1 MVKPV
6 QKERNG
12 AEEQQDLHRKMEECR
27 TLLESLHNMVYKV
40 QRKPDGRYVYTFFS
54 GRLAKHWGLTTETT
68 QGKTPHEIFSSEVA
82 DYLVKQYDQATCG
95 QSTMHKFVHEQET
108 IYVSL
113 VDGQRG
119 EELIGCSLDMMLCRQ
134 AWKKINDLQ
143 YYDALTGL
151 PNRMKFDLVL
161 QEAVEEAQQN
171 ETAFAIILI
180 DLDKFKMMHASVGRT
195 ISETVLSRIAQDLAN
210 TLPEND
216 IMARINKDD
225 FVMLI
230 RDIKQV
236 EDVHK
241 RANEMLA
248 MLMLPF
254 DVNGNEMNVTAS
266 IGISMYPT
274 DGINGEEI
282 IKKAETAMY
291 RAKECGGNCYFIY
304 SEDLTRI
311 HKQWTLRSELRHVVP
326 RKQLLLHYQP
336 RFNVQTN
343 RMVGMEALVRWSHP
357 ENGLLAP
364 GRFIDLAEKTGV
376 IVEIDRWVLEEACRQ
391 VRAWQLAGYRN
402 VSVSVNLSS
411 LHFKDIRCV
420 EMIREA
426 LTATELPP
434 ACLEIELTESGF
446 IEEAD
451 AAIAVEIMHQ
461 LKELGVRLAVDDF
474 GTGYSALHY
483 LKKFP
488 LDTLK
493 IDRSFIQNVTCSQAD
508 EVILQAMIDMAKK
521 LQLKVVVEGVETE
534 AQLAYLREQECDEVQ
549 GYLLSRPIPVQEL
562 ETFLSERLT

>member
-1 MVKPV
+1 M
-6 QKERNG
+6 QKKRNG
-12 AEEQQDLHRKMEECR
+12 AEEQQDLYRKMKECH

-40 QRKPDGRYVYTFFS
+40 RRKQDGRYVYTFFS

-68 QGKTPHEIFSSEVA
+68 QGRSPHEIFSSEVA
-82 DYLVKQYDQATCG
+82 DYLVKQYDQAASG
-95 QSTMHKFVHEQET
+95 QSTVHEFVHEQEI

-113 VDGQRG
+113 VDGDDD
-119 EELIGCSLDMMLCRQ
+119 EELIGCSLDITLCRQ
-134 AWKKINDLQ
+134 AWKKINHLQ

-151 PNRMKFDLVL
+151 PNRVKFDTIL
-161 QEAVEEAQQN
+161 QQAVEEARQN
-171 ETAFAIILI
+171 ETVFAIILI

-195 ISETVLSRIAQDLAN
+195 ISETVLSSIARELAD

-216 IMARINKDD
+216 VLARMNKDD

-230 RDIKQV
+230 RNIEQV
-236 EDVHK
+236 DEVHR

-248 MLMLPF
+248 MLMFPF
-254 DVNGNEMNVTAS
+254 DVNGSEMNVTAS
-266 IGISMYPT
+266 LGISLYPT
-274 DGINGEEI
+274 DGASGEEI
-282 IKKAETAMY
+282 MKKAETAMY

-311 HKQWTLRSELRHVVP
+311 HKQWTLGSELRHVVS
-326 RKQLLLHYQP
+326 RKQLILHYQP
-336 RFNVQTN
+336 RFNIRTN
-343 RMVGMEALVRWSHP
+343 RMVGIEALVRWSHP

-364 GRFIDLAEKTGV
+364 GRFIDLAEKTGA
-376 IVEIDRWVLEEACRQ
+376 IVDIDRWVLEEACRQ
-391 VRAWQLAGYRN
+391 VRAWQLEGYPN

-426 LTATELPP
+426 LTATGLSP

-451 AAIAVEIMHQ
+451 AAVEIMHQ
-461 LKELGVRLAVDDF
+461 LKELGVSIAVDDF
-474 GTGYSALHY
+474 GTGYSAFHY

-493 IDRSFIQNVTCSQAD
+493 IDRSFIQNVTCSQTD

-562 ETFLSERLT
+562 ETFLSERST